1 MTTLDTADD
10 ALGEL
15 LARLRWTAISTDE
28 ARLGRGDRVAHS
40 GDTVT
45 LHQVLAGSVRVDR
58 DGRTVE
64 VAAGDLLLLSRG
76 GAHTVTARAD
86 AALFTVELRLDDG
99 ASAIAAAL
107 PEMLVTCCFL
117 VREPLIAQLLELVR
131 EERGAAR
138 PGSAAMIT
146 ALANVVAA
154 AAIRA
159 WIESGCAD
167 SSSWLVTLRDPHI
180 ARAVE
185 AMHAEPGRH
194 WSVEGL
200 ARLARSSRSS
210 FSERFRAT
218 VGEPPLRYLARI
230 RMDRAKELLG
240 RERWSV
246 GQTASVLGYCSEVA
260 FSRAFR
266 RHAGDSPSAWRQR
279 AVEAGAAHA
288 QPEPHAQPH
297 PQAPSLSGS

>member
-1 MTTLDTADD
+1 MTTLGTPDD

-15 LARLRWTAISTDE
+15 LARLRWTATSTDE
-28 ARLGRGDRVAHS
+28 SRLGRGDRVAHD
-40 GDTVT
+40 GDSVT

-58 DGRTVE
+58 DGRAVE
-64 VAAGDLLLLSRG
+64 IAAGDLLLLTRG
-76 GAHTVTARAD
+76 GAHTVTACDD

-117 VREPLIAQLLELVR
+117 VREPLIAQLLELMR
-131 EERGAAR
+131 EERGAGR
-138 PGSAAMIT
+138 PGAAAMTT

-167 SSSWLVTLRDPHI
+167 PSSWLVTLRDPHI

-279 AVEAGAAHA
+279 ALEAGAAR
-288 QPEPHAQPH
+288 
-297 PQAPSLSGS
+297 PQSPSPSPSPSSLSGS